1 MMEPVELLRHLVELE
16 SPTGDAERIAHIGR
30 FIAAELAALGAT
42 VEFRGEALV
51 GRWDGGGRPPV
62 LLAAHMDT
70 VWPAGTL
77 HAMPFRVEDG
87 FAWGPGALDMKAGI
101 VAGIEAVRRL
111 GPLPRPVAFAITADE
126 EIGSPRGRAVI
137 EELARA
143 ADAVLV
149 LEPPVR
155 EGTITTA
162 RSGLARYQMRITGRA
177 AHAGNGARA
186 GISAVEELAHQ
197 TLALHALPERIEG
210 ARVNVGQVGGGT
222 GDNVVAAEAW
232 ARIDARAWTADAQR
246 RLEAAIHGL
255 APQLDGAR
263 IEIAGGVTRPPMI
276 QSPEAGRLAE
286 RAIAIAGS
294 LGIELGQHVS
304 AGGSDGNFA
313 AAVGTPVL
321 DGLGP
326 NGVGAHALEERVS
339 VDSLEERTGLLTALL
354 REL

>member
-1 MMEPVELLRHLVELE
+1 MPPLDLLQRLVELE

-30 FIAAELAALGAT
+30 FLTAELEALGAA
-42 VEFRGEALV
+42 VSMHGQALV
-51 GRWDGGGRPPV
+51 GEWAGDGRP
-62 LLAAHMDT
+62 LMLAAHMDT

-77 HAMPFRVEDG
+77 REMPFRVADG
-87 FAWGPGALDMKAGI
+87 FAWGPGVLDMKAGI
-101 VAGIEAVRRL
+101 VAGMEAVRRL
-111 GPLPRPVAFAITADE
+111 GRPTRALSFVVTADE
-126 EIGSPRGRAVI
+126 EIGSPSGRPVI
-137 EELARA
+137 EVLARA

-162 RSGLARYQMRITGRA
+162 RSGLARYQMRISGRA
-177 AHAGNGARA
+177 AHAGNGSRA
-186 GISAVEELAHQ
+186 GVSAVEELAHQ
-197 TLALHALPERIEG
+197 TLALHALPDRIDG

-222 GDNVVAAEAW
+222 GDNVVAGEAW
-232 ARIDARAWTADAQR
+232 ARIDARAWTSAAQQQ
-246 RLEAAIHGL
+246 LERAIHGL
-255 APQLDGAR
+255 APHLEGAR

-286 RAIAIAGS
+286 RAIGIAAG
-294 LGIELGQHVS
+294 LGIELAQHVS

-326 NGVGAHALEERVS
+326 NGVGAHALDERVS
-339 VDSLEERTGLLTALL
+339 VDSLEERTALLEALL

>member
-1 MMEPVELLRHLVELE
+1 MMPPIELLQRLVELE

-30 FIAAELAALGAT
+30 FISAELQGLGASVT
-42 VEFRGEALV
+42 QHGEAV
-51 GRWDGGGRPPV
+51 VAEWPGGGRPLV
-62 LLAAHMDT
+62 LAAHMDT

-77 HAMPFRVEDG
+77 REMPFRLAEG
-87 FAWGPGALDMKAGI
+87 CAWGPGVLDMKAGI
-101 VAGIEAVRRL
+101 VSGIEAVRRL
-111 GPLPRPVAFAITADE
+111 GTPHRSLSFVVTADE
-126 EIGSPRGRAVI
+126 EIGSPTGRPVI
-137 EELARA
+137 EELARS

-177 AHAGNGARA
+177 AHAGNGSRA
-186 GISAVEELAHQ
+186 GVSAVEELAHQ

-222 GDNVVAAEAW
+222 GDNVVAGEAW
-232 ARIDARAWTADAQR
+232 ARIDARAWTAPAQQQ
-246 RLEAAIHGL
+246 LEQAIHGL
-255 APQLDGAR
+255 QPVLDGSR

-286 RAIAIAGS
+286 RAIGIAAR

-326 NGVGAHALEERVS
+326 NGVGAHALDERVS
-339 VDSLEERTGLLTALL
+339 VESLEERTALLEALL